1 MNNNNYSNNSGMGNR
16 SGGNSGMDQS
26 GMSGGGMNRN
36 DGINRTGSNLRP
48 AGNSPATGNGFTVP
62 SGIGYD
68 AYQGSIQQ
76 ILRDNIGQFVDVEFL
91 IGTGSLV
98 TRSGILN
105 TVGVSYI
112 VLYEAAQ
119 DRYMICDL
127 YSIKF
132 VTIYDPNR

>member
-1 MNNNNYSNNSGMGNR
+1 MNNNGMSNNNSGSANR
-16 SGGNSGMDQS
+16 SGNNS
-26 GMSGGGMNRN
+26 MNN
-36 DGINRTGSNLRP
+36 
-48 AGNSPATGNGFTVP
+48 FTVP

-91 IGTGSLV
+91 IGSGSLV
-98 TRSGILN
+98 TRSGRLN
-105 TVGVSYI
+105 NVGVSYI
-112 VLYEAAQ
+112 VLYEVAQ

-132 VTIYDPNR
+132 VTIYNPD

>member
-1 MNNNNYSNNSGMGNR
+1 MNQNNYSNPNMQNQTRHSVSG
-16 SGGNSGMDQS
+16 
-26 GMSGGGMNRN
+26 N
-36 DGINRTGSNLRP
+36 DRIGTNLRP

-76 ILRDNIGQFVDVEFL
+76 ILRDNVGQYVDVEFL
-91 IGTGSLV
+91 IGNNSLT

-105 TVGVSYI
+105 NVGVSYI
-112 VLYEAAQ
+112 VLYDASNG
-119 DRYMICDL
+119 RYMICDL

-132 VTIYDPNR
+132 VTFYEPNN

>member
-1 MNNNNYSNNSGMGNR
+1 MMNNNPSRNNQSNNNL
-16 SGGNSGMDQS
+16 
-26 GMSGGGMNRN
+26 
-36 DGINRTGSNLRP
+36 SN
-48 AGNSPATGNGFTVP
+48 NNFTVP

-76 ILRDNIGQFVDVEFL
+76 ILRDNVGQFVDVEFL

-98 TRSGILN
+98 TRSGVLN
-105 TVGVSYI
+105 NVGVSYI
-112 VLYEAAQ
+112 VLYERAR

-132 VTIYDPNR
+132 VTIYNPDSNENR

>member
-1 MNNNNYSNNSGMGNR
+1 MNNNGFM
-16 SGGNSGMDQS
+16 
-26 GMSGGGMNRN
+26 
-36 DGINRTGSNLRP
+36 GSNLQGQARNINNDGG
-48 AGNSPATGNGFTVP
+48 GNRLNSSNPTGSPSGSGNGFSVP

-76 ILRDNIGQFVDVEFL
+76 IMRDNIGEYMDVEFL
-91 IGTGSLV
+91 IGTSGLT
-98 TRSGILN
+98 TRSGQLTN
-105 TVGVSYI
+105 VGVSYI
-112 VLYEAAQ
+112 VLYDRSK

>member
-1 MNNNNYSNNSGMGNR
+1 MNNNSFINSSMQNQNRNTNGDGAGNR
-16 SGGNSGMDQS
+16 LNSS
-26 GMSGGGMNRN
+26 NP
-36 DGINRTGSNLRP
+36 TGSP
-48 AGNSPATGNGFTVP
+48 SGSGNGFSVP

-76 ILRDNIGQFVDVEFL
+76 IMRDNIGQYMDVEFL
-91 IGTGSLV
+91 IGTSGLT
-98 TRSGILN
+98 TRSGLLTN
-105 TVGVSYI
+105 VGVSYI
-112 VLYEAAQ
+112 VLYDRSK